1 MQQYTI
7 YHNSN
12 QHKFA
17 ILIANEKPDSNYQR
31 LKLTLPVFYDILKY
45 YFAYDYLLKDINM
58 PNSHP
63 LVKGAIQDFKA
74 YYADSGP
81 NIDNS
86 EMIADGLKFSL
97 NYIERYP
104 ELTKVKSITL
114 INMHDNSILKIK
126 ANGTVETDNEL
137 DTKLLTRALKLA
149 VKN

>member
-7 YHNSN
+7 YYDSN
-12 QHKFA
+12 HHKFA
-17 ILIANEKPDSNYQR
+17 VLIANEKPALNYKR
-31 LKLTLPVFYDILKY
+31 LKLTLPVFYNILKY

-58 PNSHP
+58 PNPHP
-63 LVKGAIQDFKA
+63 LVKSAIQDFKA

-97 NYIERYP
+97 NYINRYP
-104 ELTKVKSITL
+104 ELTKVKSIML

-126 ANGTVETDNEL
+126 ANSTVETDSEL

-149 VKN
+149 IQK